1 MATGIPG
8 MAVSASAKP
17 AMPSGF
23 VDILR
28 APDSVVAFAGGQ
40 RKNLVRD
47 GQRWSAGSL
56 AVEAQPLGKGEVE
69 IPVRIEAPGVSLE
82 RVRLRW
88 LAPVPE
94 SWRVLNDQWERSYGD
109 LEWRGLVAERP
120 LPWYFLAFDGRSTH
134 GYGVR
139 TGAGALCF
147 WQVDSAGVSLWL
159 DVRYGA
165 RGVQLGERRL
175 DAAVIL
181 TRRGKQGETPFQ
193 AARAFCRLMCPKPLM
208 PAVPIYGGN
217 NWYYAYGKSSHAE
230 MVHDTD
236 VVAEAAGSQPNRPFM
251 VMDEGWEPS
260 RRIVGPWD
268 RGNDKFPDMAKLA
281 SDIKERGVRPGLWIR
296 PIYTTAP
303 FPESWKLK
311 IPAARARSRDGG
323 YTLDP
328 TVPEALDQVRL
339 DVGRI
344 VKWGFEL
351 VKHDFTTFD
360 LLGRWG
366 FSMGAEPT
374 DEGWTFA
381 DRGRT
386 TAEIILA
393 LYRAIREACGS
404 ALVIGCNTMGHLGA
418 GLFELQ
424 RIGDDTSGRDFDRT
438 RRMGVNTL
446 AFRAAQH
453 GTFFAVDADCAPIT
467 PQLPWAMAERWLDLL
482 ARSGTPLFVSAD
494 PRGTGPEQKAAI
506 QRAFAV
512 AARPGIVAEPLDWL
526 ATATPRRWL
535 LQGKPAEYD
544 WFGAEGATPFP
555 R

>member
-1 MATGIPG
+1 
-8 MAVSASAKP
+8 
-17 AMPSGF
+17 
-23 VDILR
+23 
-28 APDSVVAFAGGQ
+28 
-40 RKNLVRD
+40 
-47 GQRWSAGSL
+47 
-56 AVEAQPLGKGEVE
+56 
-69 IPVRIEAPGVSLE
+69 
-82 RVRLRW
+82 
-88 LAPVPE
+88 
-94 SWRVLNDQWERSYGD
+94 
-109 LEWRGLVAERP
+109 
-120 LPWYFLAFDGRSTH
+120 
-134 GYGVR
+134 
-139 TGAGALCF
+139 
-147 WQVDSAGVSLWL
+147 
-159 DVRYGA
+159 
-165 RGVQLGERRL
+165 
-175 DAAVIL
+175 
-181 TRRGKQGETPFQ
+181 
-193 AARAFCRLMCPKPLM
+193 MCPKPLM

-512 AARPGIVAEPLDWL
+512 AARPGILAEPLDWL

>member
-40 RKNLVRD
+40 RSNLVRD

-56 AVEAQPLGKGEVE
+56 AVEAQPLGKGEVG

-181 TRRGKQGETPFQ
+181 TRRGKH
-193 AARAFCRLMCPKPLM
+193 R
-208 PAVPIYGGN
+208 
-217 NWYYAYGKSSHAE
+217 S
-230 MVHDTD
+230 
-236 VVAEAAGSQPNRPFM
+236 
-251 VMDEGWEPS
+251 
-260 RRIVGPWD
+260 
-268 RGNDKFPDMAKLA
+268 PDLA
-281 SDIKERGVRPGLWIR
+281 P
-296 PIYTTAP
+296 
-303 FPESWKLK
+303 
-311 IPAARARSRDGG
+311 
-323 YTLDP
+323 
-328 TVPEALDQVRL
+328 
-339 DVGRI
+339 
-344 VKWGFEL
+344 
-351 VKHDFTTFD
+351 
-360 LLGRWG
+360 
-366 FSMGAEPT
+366 
-374 DEGWTFA
+374 
-381 DRGRT
+381 
-386 TAEIILA
+386 
-393 LYRAIREACGS
+393 
-404 ALVIGCNTMGHLGA
+404 
-418 GLFELQ
+418 
-424 RIGDDTSGRDFDRT
+424 
-438 RRMGVNTL
+438 
-446 AFRAAQH
+446 
-453 GTFFAVDADCAPIT
+453 
-467 PQLPWAMAERWLDLL
+467 
-482 ARSGTPLFVSAD
+482 
-494 PRGTGPEQKAAI
+494 
-506 QRAFAV
+506 
-512 AARPGIVAEPLDWL
+512 
-526 ATATPRRWL
+526 
-535 LQGKPAEYD
+535 
-544 WFGAEGATPFP
+544 
-555 R
+555 